1 MNRINTHAS
10 QATDAQPANV
20 RPEDSMDVAELRL
33 EVAKWR
39 VIAFWG
45 LPDDTHDIVTGNTAQ
60 EIEDKAHSLAAMLHL
75 IPTK

>member
-1 MNRINTHAS
+1 MAPGTL
-10 QATDAQPANV
+10 ANSV
-20 RPEDSMDVAELRL
+20 PIPNYDDSRPEDSMDNDALRL

-45 LPDDTHDIVTGNTAQ
+45 LPEETHDIVTGATAQ
-60 EIEDKAHSLAAMLHL
+60 EIEDKAHNLAAMLHL

>member
-1 MNRINTHAS
+1 MIHINTNGSQTTEIQHAN
-10 QATDAQPANV
+10 A
-20 RPEDSMDVAELRL
+20 RPEDSMDADSLRL

-45 LPDDTHDIVTGNTAQ
+45 LPQETHDVVTGATAQ
-60 EIEDKAHSLAAMLHL
+60 EIEDRAHSLAAMLHL